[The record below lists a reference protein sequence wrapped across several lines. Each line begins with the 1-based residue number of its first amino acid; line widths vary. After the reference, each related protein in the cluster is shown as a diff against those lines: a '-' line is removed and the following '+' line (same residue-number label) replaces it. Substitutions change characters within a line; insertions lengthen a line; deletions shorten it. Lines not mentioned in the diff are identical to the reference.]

1 MHGYLFIYYNIHI
14 KENIENCYAKT
25 KTLAT
30 KYFLNIICK
39 DKSSKKRKDKIKR
52 DKSINICKLKKS
64 VMNNYIVII
73 KFFELRTI
81 LNTL

>member
-1 MHGYLFIYYNIHI
+1 MFIHLICAWLFIYLFFYYNIHI

-64 VMNNYIVII
+64 VMNNYIVIC
-73 KFFELRTI
+73 T
-81 LNTL
+81 